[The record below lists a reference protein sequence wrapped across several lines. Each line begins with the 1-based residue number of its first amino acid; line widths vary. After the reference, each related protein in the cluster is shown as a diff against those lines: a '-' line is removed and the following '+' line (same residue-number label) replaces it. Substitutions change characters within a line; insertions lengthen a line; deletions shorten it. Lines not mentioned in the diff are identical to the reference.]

1 VTPFGDTL
9 PGPIF
14 VGGSARS
21 GTHAVGRLIAAH
33 PRYHLIATEARFH
46 CFREGLPDLLAG
58 RVEMD
63 RFLELFRGHWWRR
76 GFRNAQGLHRIAGR
90 ARRERALERFERE
103 FAADPWAASR
113 TLVDAILGP
122 AAERDGK
129 PSWVEVS
136 GWNVQSAPT
145 LLRLFPE
152 ARFVN
157 MVRDGRA
164 VVAGHLKK
172 KSLTDDPLEA
182 LAHWQRRIRSAH
194 AALRELPPD
203 RVLVIRLEELVLER
217 REESYRRL
225 VDFLEIEDDARMR
238 SYFDAEI
245 SAEAA
250 HHGRWRERMS
260 QPDARRIDRRYRRL
274 VRQLRREGVSWVPS
288 PDDGRLALGPLRI
301 RLPGRQRPI
310 RRR

>member
-1 VTPFGDTL
+1 LPPTPSGESF
-9 PGPIF
+9 PEPIF

-46 CFREGLPDLLAG
+46 CFREGLPDLLEG
-58 RVEMD
+58 RVELD
-63 RFLELFRGHWWRR
+63 RFLELCRGHWWRR
-76 GFRNAQGLHRIAGR
+76 GFRNSQGLHRIAGR
-90 ARRERALERFERE
+90 GQRERALARFERE
-103 FAADPWAASR
+103 FAANPWAASR
-113 TLVDAILGP
+113 RLVDAILGP

-145 LLRLFPE
+145 LWRLFPN
-152 ARFVN
+152 AKFIN

-164 VVAGHLKK
+164 VVAGHLRK

-182 LAHWQRRIRSAH
+182 LSHWQRRIRSAH

-203 RVLVIRLEELVLER
+203 RVLVIQLEELVAGDRER
-217 REESYRRL
+217 TYRRL
-225 VDFLEIEDDARMR
+225 VEFLEVEDDASMR
-238 SYFDAEI
+238 SYFASEI

-250 HHGRWRERMS
+250 HHGRWRERMAP
-260 QPDARRIDRRYRRL
+260 PDARLVDRRYRRL
-274 VRQLRREGVSWVPS
+274 VRQLRRDGVTWVATPE
-288 PDDGRLALGPLRI
+288 DGGLALGPLRI
-301 RLPGRQRPI
+301 RLPGR
-310 RRR
+310 

>member
-1 VTPFGDTL
+1 VTSSGDTF
-9 PGPIF
+9 PEPIF

-46 CFREGLPDLLAG
+46 CFKEGLPDLLAG
-58 RVEMD
+58 RVELD

-103 FAADPWAASR
+103 FATDPWAASR
-113 TLVDAILGP
+113 ALVDAILGA

-145 LLRLFPE
+145 LCRLFPN
-152 ARFVN
+152 AKFIN

-182 LAHWQRRIRSAH
+182 LTHWQRRIRSAH
-194 AALRELPPD
+194 AALRELPPE
-203 RVLVIRLEELVLER
+203 RALVIELEELVAGDRER
-217 REESYRRL
+217 AYRRL
-225 VDFLEIEDDARMR
+225 VEFLEVADDAPIRR
-238 SYFDAEI
+238 YFDTEI

-250 HHGRWRERMS
+250 HHGRWRERLPP
-260 QPDARRIDRRYRRL
+260 PDARRIDRHYRRL
-274 VRQLRREGVSWVPS
+274 VRQLRREGVSWVPA
-288 PDDGRLALGPLRI
+288 PEDEGLALGPLRI
-301 RLPGRQRPI
+301 RLP
-310 RRR
+310 RR